1 MIGYGTQHQ
10 VCQPLRKQPMHHLI
24 RGMTVDLGHHV
35 LISAHTVG
43 NAVGEVQ
50 LVFVAHLRTEN
61 IIQCFDDF

>member
-1 MIGYGTQHQ
+1 
-10 VCQPLRKQPMHHLI
+10 MHHLI

-43 NAVGEVQ
+43 NAVGKVQ